1 MQLIIDRTENLL
13 SQRQYS
19 NVTPWLQPGTGRG
32 VWLSNRHVNLSGN
45 KECLVQKYLYCLD
58 YNTITKVFS
67 CTCNEQRWN
76 EHQLY
81 GIEQNMIISGA
92 TQGRLSNINT
102 NIHGSQS
109 VVRNLADAK
118 WTKLVV

>member
-13 SQRQYS
+13 SQRKYS

-58 YNTITKVFS
+58 YNTITKVLAALAM
-67 CTCNEQRWN
+67 NKV
-76 EHQLY
+76 
-81 GIEQNMIISGA
+81 GM
-92 TQGRLSNINT
+92 NINYMVLNRT
-102 NIHGSQS
+102 
-109 VVRNLADAK
+109 
-118 WTKLVV
+118 